1 MAGDASSESHPS
13 PGFVL
18 PGLRCA
24 AEMALVG
31 VIVGLVGL
39 PTESP
44 LVLAAVALTALFGMV
59 VVLFWA
65 LNRHVRRWIRY
76 AQGKPTR
83 LSIFD

>member
-1 MAGDASSESHPS
+1 MSDQGSGTTPS

-18 PGLRCA
+18 PGLRCGV
-24 AEMALVG
+24 EMALVG
-31 VIVGLVGL
+31 IIVGLAGL
-39 PTESP
+39 PAEEP
-44 LVLAAVALTALFGMV
+44 IVLGLVFLTALLGMI

-65 LNRHVRRWIRY
+65 VNRHIRRWVRY

>member
-1 MAGDASSESHPS
+1 MSNQGSESTPS

-18 PGLRCA
+18 PGLRCGV
-24 AEMALVG
+24 EMALVG
-31 VIVGLVGL
+31 IIVALVGL
-39 PTESP
+39 PTEDP
-44 LVLAAVALTALFGMV
+44 LVLGLVLLTALLGMT

-65 LNRHVRRWIRY
+65 VNRHVRRWVRY